1 MLGVNGSTGILRE
14 RQAVLYLFNYLLM
27 YLFFCPFIYLFI
39 YLLAMFN
46 QAGLVQL
53 KVGSI
58 FYP

>member
-14 RQAVLYLFNYLLM
+14 CQAVLYLFNYLLM
-27 YLFFCPFIYLFI
+27 YLFSIHLFI